1 MEEKTKENKIEE
13 ENTGYSLSNEDIKF
27 PLFLDEELN
36 SYYKKEGMT
45 KEILVENLSNIK
57 ENIKSIIEVL
67 TNLTKSNKNEF
78 NTLCLKYNI
87 NSYDF
92 IVSYKLIE
100 ELASSILS
108 KIQGNNPQSN
118 QLTLEDFFPKESNDK
133 NKEICE
139 IIKSQYI
146 NVDKDYSNIKARI
159 SSSLEEIKYIN
170 ETNVDYGIPFLCY
183 LLKYYLIFINKTK
196 TQLDSYA
203 AIENFKNNDTK
214 IFRKNMIV
222 YFDLIFMLQKLVVG
236 DSLLY
241 NGYLNDKNDI
251 FNFEENSKEWE
262 NFKKIM
268 FRVNSKDLEKVKE
281 EYKKANDGMA
291 NMTIYMDKVNFNSN
305 MLLNVTK
312 VVGTAIKYK
321 MQSDENL
328 RIYETK
334 ENRLLSNK
342 VLIEEG
348 LKMVRIKMIKNRMM
362 KSFPPIKLR
371 EKVYMKREDPE
382 ITLDYIKSLLM
393 KIYDKDTILKNFGDT
408 KQPERE
414 LLDENIKA
422 QLPLWTTKP
431 KKEEKKYFISSRL
444 FSNSNLNL
452 NKKIEEKKSFFK
464 FFSKGNNTDNNK
476 SPENKPN
483 CLLIHVH
490 GGGFLESTN
499 FICEKWLRE
508 ASVVCN
514 IPVIGLNY
522 GCAPKHKYPEGL
534 SDCFQGYM
542 WILNHCES
550 ELGIKPE
557 KILLSG
563 DSAGG
568 SLIFGLTLLIISMN
582 KFDDKK
588 IKVPD
593 MLLGLYPC
601 CTLDGSTITLSS
613 CIAFDNLLLSL
624 KDTTYMRKAYRGYY
638 SNELDPYINQMR
650 ADEKLLQ
657 NFPAIRFL
665 TATNDGLR
673 DEAIRFANKISK
685 IEGNDVKVYDFT
697 YFEHGFMGND
707 SVTIRGPPHSIY
719 FKEIN
724 EFIKKD
730 KNN

>member
-1 MEEKTKENKIEE
+1 MKLII
-13 ENTGYSLSNEDIKF
+13 DIVT
-27 PLFLDEELN
+27 D
-36 SYYKKEGMT
+36 
-45 KEILVENLSNIK
+45 
-57 ENIKSIIEVL
+57 
-67 TNLTKSNKNEF
+67 LTKSNKNEF

-92 IVSYKLIE
+92 IVSYKLIR
-100 ELASSILS
+100 ELSTSILA
-108 KIQGNNPQSN
+108 KVQGNAPQNN
-118 QLTLEDFFPKESNDK
+118 QLTLEEFFPKETNDN

-146 NVDKDYSNIKARI
+146 SVDKDYSNIKSRV
-159 SSSLEEIKYIN
+159 SLSLEEIKYIN
-170 ETNVDYGIPFLCY
+170 ETNVDYGIPFFCY
-183 LLKYYLIFINKTK
+183 LLKYYSNFINKTK
-196 TQLDSYA
+196 TQLDLYS
-203 AIENFKNNDTK
+203 AIDNFKNNDIK

-222 YFDLIFMLQKLVVG
+222 YFDLIFLLQKLVVG
-236 DSLLY
+236 NSILY
-241 NGYLNDKNDI
+241 NGYLNDKDDI

-262 NFKKIM
+262 NLKKIM
-268 FRVNSKDLEKVKE
+268 FRVNSNDLEKVKE
-281 EYKKANDGMA
+281 YYKKSNDGL
-291 NMTIYMDKVNFNSN
+291 NNLTIYMDKINFNSN
-305 MLLNVTK
+305 LFVNATK
-312 VVGTAIKYK
+312 LVGTALKYK
-321 MQSDENL
+321 IQSDENL

-342 VLIEEG
+342 VIIEEG
-348 LKMVRIKMIKNRMM
+348 LKFTKLKMVKNRMM

-371 EKVYMKREDPE
+371 EKVYMKKEDPE

-414 LLDENIKA
+414 ILDQNIKA

-464 FFSKGNNTDNNK
+464 FFSKSNNNIDTNK
-476 SPENKPN
+476 TQENKPN
-483 CLLIHVH
+483 CLLIHIH
-490 GGGFLESTN
+490 GGGFLESSN
-499 FICEKWLRE
+499 FISENYLRE
-508 ASVVCN
+508 ASSVCD

-534 SDCFQGYM
+534 NDCFQGYM

-557 KILLSG
+557 TILLSG

-593 MLLGLYPC
+593 MLLALYPS
-601 CTLDGSTITLSS
+601 CTLDHSSISLSS

-624 KDTTYMRKAYRGYY
+624 KDTAYMRNAYRGYY
-638 SNELDPYINQMR
+638 SNELDPYINQMKS
-650 ADEKLLQ
+650 DEKLLE
-657 NFPAIRFL
+657 NFPVTRFL

-673 DEAIRFANKISK
+673 DVAIRFANKISK

-697 YFEHGFMGND
+697 YF
-707 SVTIRGPPHSIY
+707 
-719 FKEIN
+719 
-724 EFIKKD
+724 
-730 KNN
+730 

>member
-1 MEEKTKENKIEE
+1 MEDKTKENKIEE
-13 ENTGYSLSNEDIKF
+13 ESPGYTLSNENIKF
-27 PLFLDEELN
+27 PIFLDEELN

-45 KEILVENLSNIK
+45 KEILIEDLSKIK
-57 ENIKSIIEVL
+57 ENIKSITDIL
-67 TNLTKSNKNEF
+67 TDLTKSNKNEF

-108 KIQGNNPQSN
+108 KIQGNSPQNS
-118 QLTLEDFFPKESNDK
+118 QLTLEDFFPKESNDN

-139 IIKSQYI
+139 IIKSQYV

-159 SSSLEEIKYIN
+159 SLSLEEIKYIN

-183 LLKYYLIFINKTK
+183 LLKYYLNFINKSK
-196 TQLDSYA
+196 TQLDTYA
-203 AIENFKNNDTK
+203 AIENFKNNDIK

-236 DSLLY
+236 DSILY

-262 NFKKIM
+262 NLKKIM

-281 EYKKANDGMA
+281 EYKKANDGMN
-291 NMTIYMDKVNFNSN
+291 NMTIFMDKVNFNSN
-305 MLLNVTK
+305 MFVNATK

-321 MQSDENL
+321 MNSDENL

-348 LKMVRIKMIKNRMM
+348 LKMVKIKVIKNRMM

-371 EKVYMKREDPE
+371 EKVYMKKECPE

-393 KIYDKDTILKNFGDT
+393 KIYDQDTILKNFGDT

-431 KKEEKKYFISSRL
+431 KKEEKKYFVSSRL

-452 NKKIEEKKSFFK
+452 NKKTEEKKSFFN
-464 FFSKGNNTDNNK
+464 FFSKGKNTDTNK

-490 GGGFLESTN
+490 GGGFLESSN
-499 FICEKWLRE
+499 FISEKYLRE
-508 ASVVCN
+508 ASCVCN

-534 SDCFQGYM
+534 NDCFQGYM
-542 WILNHCES
+542 WILNHCEN

-568 SLIFGLTLLIISMN
+568 SLILGLTLLIISMN

-593 MLLGLYPC
+593 ILFGLYPC
-601 CTLDGSTITLSS
+601 CTLDHSAITLSS
-613 CIAFDNLLLSL
+613 CIAFDNILLSL
-624 KDTTYMRKAYRGYY
+624 KDTGYMRTAYRGYY
-638 SNELDPYINQMR
+638 ENELDPYINQMKS
-650 ADEKLLQ
+650 DEKLLE
-657 NFPAIRFL
+657 NFPITRFL

-724 EFIKKD
+724 EFINKN